1 MIAALILAG
10 GGARRLGGVDKPLL
24 RLGGTTILAELLAR
38 LRPQAEAVALSANG
52 DPARFAAYDLPVLPD
67 PVPDQGPLAGVLEG
81 LHWAARC
88 GAQALLTVP
97 GDTPFI
103 PSDLADRLSP
113 APACA
118 ASGGH
123 VHPLVALWPV
133 ACRGR
138 LQGWTGKRVRSFA
151 EAIGMREVGFEDAG
165 AFLNVNTPGDLAA
178 ANRMKTEAQRQGL
191 LF

>member
-24 RLGGTTILAELLAR
+24 PLGGTTILAELLAR
-38 LRPQAEAVALSANG
+38 LRPQADALALSANG
-52 DPARFAAYDLPVLPD
+52 DPARFGAYDLPVLPD

-97 GDTPFI
+97 GDTPFV
-103 PSDLADRLSP
+103 PRDVAARLGP

-118 ASGGH
+118 SSGGQ

-133 ACRGR
+133 ACRDR
-138 LQGWTGKRVRSFA
+138 LRGWTDKRVRGFA
-151 EAIGMREVGFEDAG
+151 QAIGMRTVAFADAD
-165 AFLNVNTPGDLAA
+165 AFLNVNTPADLAA
-178 ANRMKTEAQRQGL
+178 AVEAARRMH
-191 LF
+191 